1 MTTSEFCAEVLESF
15 CSDVDK
21 TVNQKQLEDAA
32 EMGGKGGRKGG
43 GAAVEELVNGLK
55 LKNNGTRTVSL

>member
-1 MTTSEFCAEVLESF
+1 MLESF